1 MKSDELLVLEAILSE
16 LHQIKSLL
24 IQQQNQDMY
33 RIPIDISPE
42 KKWPDRPTTDDFKD
56 DEKPAIDVMR

>member
-24 IQQQNQDMY
+24 IQQQNQDTY
-33 RIPIDISPE
+33 QIPIDTSPG
-42 KKWPDRPTTDDFKD
+42 WPDKPTTDDFKD